1 MLGKEVV
8 STHWIQISTILFCNA
23 KEAIFFLKNYIKV
36 LGEGSRDNIANNG
49 FIFWLFD
56 PEESQKSH
64 LREGLWGGKW
74 CCHSA
79 RSLDSCHLASVC
91 ALAGGLSLPPLAY
104 TEFCYCPNR
113 RAISFPLPLFNCLG
127 GKDEISVNL
136 FTASFVFCGVV
147 KLKTTFTNILMI
159 KRAWEISITSPKAVC
174 IKEKWYVISKR
185 TFVLE

>member
-64 LREGLWGGKW
+64 LCEGLWGGK
-74 CCHSA
+74 
-79 RSLDSCHLASVC
+79 
-91 ALAGGLSLPPLAY
+91 
-104 TEFCYCPNR
+104 
-113 RAISFPLPLFNCLG
+113 
-127 GKDEISVNL
+127 
-136 FTASFVFCGVV
+136 
-147 KLKTTFTNILMI
+147 
-159 KRAWEISITSPKAVC
+159 
-174 IKEKWYVISKR
+174 
-185 TFVLE
+185 